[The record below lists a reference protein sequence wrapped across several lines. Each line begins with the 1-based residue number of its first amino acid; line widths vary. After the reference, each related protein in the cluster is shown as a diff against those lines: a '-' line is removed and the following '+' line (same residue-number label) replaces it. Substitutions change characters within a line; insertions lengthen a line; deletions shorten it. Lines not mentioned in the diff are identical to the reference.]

1 MCVPP
6 IGVPTT
12 PETESKESEGGPE
25 RGQQEPLRHGLPGR
39 TVFHIVVGA
48 ENS

>member
-25 RGQQEPLRHGLPGR
+25 RLPLFPDSRG
-39 TVFHIVVGA
+39 
-48 ENS
+48 